1 LSETEKFD
9 AIIIGAGPAGSAC
22 AYTLAKAGK
31 SVLVIERADTPGA
44 KNVSGGRLYSYALE
58 MVDKSLTEDAALERK
73 VTHEQIMM
81 ISRDKAIN
89 IDYLNPDFN
98 RKDDVPHSYTIL
110 RAKFDQW
117 FAGKAEELGAMVI
130 CGIRVDDLIVRD
142 GKVVGVIAGEDEML
156 ADVVVAADGVN
167 SFIARKAG
175 LVKEISSHDIGVGV
189 KEIIEL
195 PSKTIEE
202 RFNLKEDEGTARVIM
217 GCTEGVPG
225 GGFLYTNKESIS
237 LGAVFFPE
245 QLAKHGKSIHEI
257 FQELKMHPA
266 IYPLIEGGET
276 VEYGAHL
283 VSEAGYR
290 NLSPTLYREG
300 LLVIGEAA
308 GFVIN
313 TGATIRGMDLA
324 ILSGLAAAKAII
336 GEEDSAKVGPA
347 YLKEL
352 NGTILPSM
360 KAVGGYKDLLEI
372 PTMHKNY
379 PNLAA
384 DVFGQ
389 LFTVDGKVPASM
401 KKSVPSLIKANG
413 LSLWQL
419 VKDGIRGFKAV

>member
-1 LSETEKFD
+1 VSETEKFD

-22 AYTLAKAGK
+22 AYTLAKAGR

-58 MVDKSLTEDAALERK
+58 MVDPGLCEDAALERK

-81 ISRDKAIN
+81 ISRDKAIS
-89 IDYLNPDFN
+89 IDYFNPDFN
-98 RKDDVPHSYTIL
+98 RTDNVPHSYTIL
-110 RAKFDQW
+110 RAKFDEW
-117 FAGKAEELGAMVI
+117 FAGKAEESGAMVI
-130 CGIRVDDLIVRD
+130 CGVKVDDLIVRD

-175 LVKEISSHDIGVGV
+175 LVKEISSHDVGVGV
-189 KEIIEL
+189 KETIEL
-195 PSKTIEE
+195 SSKTIEE
-202 RFNLKEDEGTARVIM
+202 RFNLKEGEGTARVIM
-217 GCTEGVPG
+217 GCTEGIPG
-225 GGFLYTNKESIS
+225 GGFLYTNKDSIS

-245 QLAKHGKSIHEI
+245 QVAKHGKSVHEI
-257 FQELKMHPA
+257 FQNLKMHPA
-266 IYPLIEGGET
+266 IHPLIDGGET
-276 VEYGAHL
+276 VEYGGHL

-290 NLSPTLYREG
+290 GLSETLYREG
-300 LLVIGEAA
+300 FLVIGEAA

-324 ILSGLAAAKAII
+324 ILSGLAAARAII
-336 GEEDSAKVGPA
+336 GEEDSSKVGPA
-347 YLKEL
+347 YVKEL
-352 NGTILPSM
+352 NCTILPSM
-360 KAVGGYKDLLEI
+360 KAVVGYKNLLET
-372 PTMHKNY
+372 PTLHKSY

-389 LFTVDGKVPASM
+389 LFTVGGHVPESM
-401 KKSVPSLIKANG
+401 KRSVPRLIKANG

-419 VKDGIRGFKAV
+419 VKDGIMGFKAV